1 MYTVVWGDN
10 LSDIAQRFHV
20 VGGWQALYQLNN
32 DIIGSNPDLIQP
44 GWHLF
49 IR

>member
-1 MYTVVWGDN
+1 MYTVKDGDN

-20 VGGWQALYQLNN
+20 AGGWPTLYQLNN
-32 DIIGSNPDLIQP
+32 DIIADPNLIRP

-49 IR
+49 IS